1 MVQVV
6 SDSPEKTEYY
16 GELLGKAL
24 SGGETVAYF
33 GGSPNETELFGEKLG
48 AVLKGGEVVAY
59 FGGLGMGK
67 TRFTAGLARGLG
79 ITADVSSPTFSL
91 VHEYR
96 GESNVLYHFDM
107 YRISTFEDL
116 CSTGFYDYLDW
127 GGVLAV
133 EWSENIENALP
144 EDKLI
149 TIEIE
154 RGKDDNSR
162 VLRMVGDSV
171 YEDSWR

>member
-1 MVQVV
+1 MVEVI
-6 SDSPEKTEYY
+6 SNSPAQTE
-16 GELLGKAL
+16 EFARKLGAVL
-24 SGGETVAYF
+24 SGGETI
-33 GGSPNETELFGEKLG
+33 
-48 AVLKGGEVVAY
+48 AY

-67 TRFTAGLARGLG
+67 TRFTAGLAEGMG
-79 ITADVSSPTFSL
+79 IFTEVSSPTFAL

-96 GESNVLYHFDM
+96 GDKTLYHFDM
-107 YRISTFEDL
+107 YRITTFEDL
-116 CSTGFYDYLDW
+116 CSTGFFDYLDW

-149 TIEIE
+149 KIEIL
-154 RGKDDNSR
+154 RGENDDCR
-162 VLRMVGDSV
+162 ILRMSGDSV

>member
-1 MVQVV
+1 MVEVI
-6 SDSPEKTEYY
+6 SYSPEQTEAFA
-16 GELLGKAL
+16 EKLGKVL
-24 SGGETVAYF
+24 SGGET
-33 GGSPNETELFGEKLG
+33 
-48 AVLKGGEVVAY
+48 VAY

-67 TRFTAGLARGLG
+67 TRFTAGLARGMG
-79 ITADVSSPTFSL
+79 INQDVSSPTFSL

-96 GESNVLYHFDM
+96 GDITLYHFDM
-107 YRISTFEDL
+107 YRITTFDDL

-149 TIEIE
+149 KIEIMHGE
-154 RGKDDNSR
+154 NDDCR
-162 VLRMVGDSV
+162 ILRMSGDSI